1 GDADAIAVA
10 ADPRDHARDQVA
22 GLRMIGPAE
31 AERVQV
37 GDRPRA
43 HGEDVAQDPPDT
55 RRRTLIGLDVGGVVV
70 ALHLEDR
77 RVAVANVDHAGILAR
92 PADDPRRLGR
102 QLLEVDARALVAAM
116 LRPHDREDAEL
127 DEVGL
132 ATERLQDA
140 PIFLVAEAVLGDRFG
155 GDAGGVEYVHARVI
169 SGGAGWGLGWNEAP
183 PFPRIAR

>member
-1 GDADAIAVA
+1 
-10 ADPRDHARDQVA
+10 
-22 GLRMIGPAE
+22 
-31 AERVQV
+31 
-37 GDRPRA
+37 
-43 HGEDVAQDPPDT
+43 
-55 RRRTLIGLDVGGVVV
+55 
-70 ALHLEDR
+70 
-77 RVAVANVDHAGILAR
+77 
-92 PADDPRRLGR
+92 
-102 QLLEVDARALVAAM
+102 M

-183 PFPRIAR
+183 PFHRIARMGRGTIERRFNGGGVFRRPQNPSTTAFGSGPPPHRFAIGRSAQMSCLRNFSAEKMNTCGRPSI